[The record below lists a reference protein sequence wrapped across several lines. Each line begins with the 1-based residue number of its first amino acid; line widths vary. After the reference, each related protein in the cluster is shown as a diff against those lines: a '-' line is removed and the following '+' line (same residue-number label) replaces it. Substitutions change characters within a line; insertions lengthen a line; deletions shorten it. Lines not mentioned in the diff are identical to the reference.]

1 MIDEEGRNC
10 TVVADGRSDAAVPLC
25 SERAS
30 DAHLTRPW
38 HQSGRSCSSCDVGG
52 QLRLVDNKWRQERI
66 GK

>member
-30 DAHLTRPW
+30 DAHLTGVRGVA
-38 HQSGRSCSSCDVGG
+38 SGCAG
-52 QLRLVDNKWRQERI
+52 LR
-66 GK
+66 G